1 MRQAPGQGR
10 PAGCRERGSD
20 CKVNTL
26 EQGRRRRERCL
37 MRSGEAENA
46 VRARGNSGI
55 ASGLARRILSVMQAQ
70 LERRSSEIGAR
81 RDRQAERDQ
90 QSLCGNGEGRN
101 RANERPPKT
110 LGTSANAAN
119 ADHVKVRS
127 TPASS
132 LEPPS
137 RKSTRPQPVVN
148 TKRASPPP
156 RQLHFGRMR
165 MKA

>member
-55 ASGLARRILSVMQAQ
+55 ASGRVRRVLSIVQTK

-101 RANERPPKT
+101 RANERPPQT

-127 TPASS
+127 TPAPS